1 MCEVGTFCT
10 LQEGIVLS
18 GGNVMCLEG
27 SRQRDSREAIMQ
39 HFKQSESTYLY
50 LFDFIN
56 GRPVHIVFM

>member
-10 LQEGIVLS
+10 LQEGTVPS

-27 SRQRDSREAIMQ
+27 PRQQDSREAIMQ
-39 HFKQSESTYLY
+39 HFKQSESAYLY
-50 LFDFIN
+50 LLDFIN

>member
-10 LQEGIVLS
+10 LQEGTVPS

-27 SRQRDSREAIMQ
+27 LRQRDSREAIMQ
-39 HFKQSESTYLY
+39 HFKQSYLY

-56 GRPVHIVFM
+56 GCPVHIVFM